1 MPKKNLNSL
10 IRWVHIY
17 LSMFGFAA
25 LFFFAVTGITLN
37 HPGWMEGKQKAERVT
52 GTIDPAWADK
62 GEITAEARDLI
73 VEQIRNTHNIRARL
87 TDFRID
93 DFECSVSFS
102 GPGYNADAFIER
114 STGQYDLTV
123 TSAGFI
129 AVLNDLHKGSDTG
142 TRWATVIDISSIIM
156 IFVSVTGFVMIF
168 CLSKRKLPG
177 LIVAAIGALTFIV
190 LCIFL
195 N

>member
-1 MPKKNLNSL
+1 MARKNFNSL

-52 GTIDPAWADK
+52 GTIDPVWADR
-62 GEITAEARDLI
+62 GDITPEARDLI
-73 VEQIRNTHNIRARL
+73 VEQIRNAHNIRARL
-87 TDFRID
+87 TGFSID
-93 DFECSVSFS
+93 DFEYSVSFS

-129 AVLNDLHKGSDTG
+129 AVLNDLHKGSETG
-142 TRWATVIDISSIIM
+142 TLWATVIDISAILM
-156 IFVSVTGFVMIF
+156 ILVSVTGLVMIF
-168 CLSKRKLPG
+168 YLSKRRLPG
-177 LIVAAIGALTFIV
+177 LIVVAIGAFIFVV
-190 LCIFL
+190 LCIVL
-195 N
+195 S

>member
-1 MPKKNLNSL
+1 MARKNFNSL

-37 HPGWMEGKQKAERVT
+37 HPGWMEGNQKAERMT
-52 GTIDPAWADK
+52 GTIDPALADK
-62 GEITAEARDLI
+62 GEITSEARDLI
-73 VEQIRNTHNIRARL
+73 VEQIRNTHNIRAGL
-87 TDFRID
+87 TDFRIN

-114 STGQYDLTV
+114 STGQYDLTA

-142 TRWATVIDISSIIM
+142 TQWAMVIDISAIIM

>member
-1 MPKKNLNSL
+1 MASKNFNSL

-37 HPGWMEGKQKAERVT
+37 HPGWMEGNQKAERMT

-142 TRWATVIDISSIIM
+142 TRWATVIDISAIIM

-190 LCIFL
+190 LCIVL

>member
-1 MPKKNLNSL
+1 VK
-10 IRWVHIY
+10 
-17 LSMFGFAA
+17 
-25 LFFFAVTGITLN
+25 
-37 HPGWMEGKQKAERVT
+37 
-52 GTIDPAWADK
+52 GTIGPALADR

-73 VEQIRNTHNIRARL
+73 VEELRNAHNIRARL

-142 TRWATVIDISSIIM
+142 TRWATVIDISAILM
-156 IFVSVTGFVMIF
+156 ILVSVTGLVMIF
-168 CLSKRKLPG
+168 YLCRRRLPG

-190 LCIFL
+190 LCIVL
-195 N
+195 T

>member
-1 MPKKNLNSL
+1 MAGKNFNSL

-17 LSMFGFAA
+17 LSMFGFTA

-37 HPGWMEGKQKAERVT
+37 HPGWMLGKQKAERVT
-52 GTIDPAWADK
+52 GTIDPAWAD
-62 GEITAEARDLI
+62 GGDITAEARDLI
-73 VEQIRNTHNIRARL
+73 VEKIRNAHNIRARL

-142 TRWATVIDISSIIM
+142 TQWATVIDISAIIM
-156 IFVSVTGFVMIF
+156 ILVSLTGFVMIF

-190 LCIFL
+190 LCIVL

>member
-1 MPKKNLNSL
+1 MASKNFNSL

-37 HPGWMEGKQKAERVT
+37 H
-52 GTIDPAWADK
+52 
-62 GEITAEARDLI
+62 
-73 VEQIRNTHNIRARL
+73 
-87 TDFRID
+87 
-93 DFECSVSFS
+93 
-102 GPGYNADAFIER
+102 PGYNADAFIER

-142 TRWATVIDISSIIM
+142 TRWATVIDISAIIM

-190 LCIFL
+190 LCIVL